1 MMKLRMLRIV
11 LNSKPLLLLYGLSI
25 SLEDFSCI
33 ILGKM
38 VINGTYYM
46 KKKHFFISHAE
57 IAFSIIYSDWRK
69 IMGKKGMGKKVSEV
83 HVIL

>member
-33 ILGKM
+33 ILWKM

-46 KKKHFFISHAE
+46 KKHFFISHAE
-57 IAFSIIYSDWRK
+57 IAFSIIYADWRK